1 MWNVSSDYWNWQ
13 AIWNLE
19 FCFLFHSQ
27 FIMLPWAEY
36 LFLWAK
42 HAASFICCL
51 THRRHSAWTC
61 APGSTLV
68 PDLCKKKIHRSCL
81 WLCCLCWNLWCGD
94 ECDIMAY
101 AILLKLCSTEDT
113 AHMMESG
120 IFYGMKFTMGLIKRH
135 SCQENLCGALR

>member
-51 THRRHSAWTC
+51 THRRRSAWTC

-68 PDLCKKKIHRSCL
+68 PDLRKKNTQELLMALLSLLGPMVWRRM
-81 WLCCLCWNLWCGD
+81 
-94 ECDIMAY
+94 DIMAY

-120 IFYGMKFTMGLIKRH
+120 VFYGMKFTMGLIKRH
-135 SCQENLCGALR
+135 SSQENLCGALR